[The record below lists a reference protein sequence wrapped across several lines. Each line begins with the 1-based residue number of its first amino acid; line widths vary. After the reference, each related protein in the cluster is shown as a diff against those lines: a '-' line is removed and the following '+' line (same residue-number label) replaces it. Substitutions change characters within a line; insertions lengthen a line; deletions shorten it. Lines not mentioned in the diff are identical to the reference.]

1 MLSKNVFILF
11 ILFFQMSQL
20 NIEQFNTLNTLVKTY
35 SKNKTDISNKDLAI
49 VVLRQEVCVSC
60 VKKAY
65 EFVIQNKS
73 NRILF
78 LINDDIANNDE
89 KIIAQKSSVI
99 VPNSVIMRRD
109 IGVSTIGIIEV
120 KNNKIIKT
128 LPLDIKNVEKELD
141 RIFNQYN

>member
-1 MLSKNVFILF
+1 MLSKNIFILF
-11 ILFFQMSQL
+11 ILFFQTSQV

-35 SKNKTDISNKDLAI
+35 SKDKTDISNKDLAI
-49 VVLRQEVCVSC
+49 VVLRQEACVAC

-65 EFVIQNKS
+65 EFITQNKS

-89 KIIAQKSSVI
+89 KIIAQKSNVI

-128 LPLDIKNVEKELD
+128 LHLDIKNVEKELE

>member
-35 SKNKTDISNKDLAI
+35 SKDKTDISNKDLAI
-49 VVLRQEVCVSC
+49 VVLRQEVCVAC

-65 EFVIQNKS
+65 EFVIQNKC

-89 KIIAQKSSVI
+89 KIIAQKSTVI

-128 LPLDIKNVEKELD
+128 LHLDIKNVEKELD